1 VIVPD
6 VIFAA
11 HPDDET
17 IAAGG
22 HLPQWHNVWI
32 VHATDGAPR
41 NMKDAHAYG
50 FATREDYA
58 DARHGELLAALSVAG
73 VTPDRVLSLG
83 FIDQE
88 CSRQLPK
95 LVRRVA
101 ALLRDLTP
109 ETVLAP
115 PYEGGHPD
123 HD

>member
-1 VIVPD
+1 M
-6 VIFAA
+6 
-11 HPDDET
+11 
-17 IAAGG
+17 
-22 HLPQWHNVWI
+22 Q
-32 VHATDGAPR
+32 
-41 NMKDAHAYG
+41 DAHAHG
-50 FATREDYA
+50 FATREAYA

-88 CSRQLPK
+88 CSRQLPE

-101 ALLRDLTP
+101 VLLRDLTP